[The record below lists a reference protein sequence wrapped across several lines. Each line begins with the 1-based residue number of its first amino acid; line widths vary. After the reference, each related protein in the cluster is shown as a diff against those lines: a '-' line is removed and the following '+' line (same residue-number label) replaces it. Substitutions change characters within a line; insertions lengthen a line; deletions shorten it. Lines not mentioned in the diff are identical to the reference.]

1 VRRLLALVIPL
12 LLSGGPALA
21 ATPTPHPGAQHAPRA
36 SRDRQPAPKA
46 PVSITLGSIKPAG
59 FLRAG
64 STLHVRG
71 RLINGSESAYQ
82 HVWVRLRFS
91 SRPMT
96 TRGELDAY
104 AAGKGAD
111 PAQSGQ
117 PQQATAALPVGGQQ
131 VWSLSLPVRQM
142 GLHTFGVYPIS
153 IEAYT
158 ASGVVLGH
166 QRTLVTY
173 YPTGTFA
180 QKTKISWVWPVVD
193 QPHRTNDSQF
203 IEDRLERQLNGGG
216 RLSNLVAAAART
228 RAPVSWL
235 IDPGLVDDA
244 TKMAETSGYD
254 IAGDK
259 GNAHRPQSVAA
270 LNWLT
275 ALHGAVNGRQVIA
288 TPYADPDV
296 MALAKYRMGADVKTA
311 TLQGQS
317 TMSTAKLPS
326 ATTVSMPPDG
336 MADQATL
343 AALVRSGAR
352 TVLLNSAVL
361 PDAQAQTFTPD
372 PVVNKSVA
380 GQNIKLVAYDDTL
393 RKVLSADTTSTSGSI
408 LTQQRFLAETAMIT
422 GEAPQ
427 HGRTIVV
434 TPPRRWN
441 PGPAFA
447 KNLLNFTAKAPWL
460 QPVPLDAAT
469 SRKPAGRTFQPPKD
483 SSGLGK
489 NYLKQ
494 VRDLS
499 TRIRRFTSIFQPP
512 VSDFTLGIA
521 RAESSAWNGQSRRGK
536 ALRLALDDQLGHTAS
551 KIQIL
556 NDTITMA
563 GKSGRTAIT
572 ISNGL
577 DRGTVEVRLH
587 IHSDAIR
594 LHIDPVDRTLVLGPG
609 HKAQVIL
616 NMKASAN
623 GIAYVSMELWAPDGQ
638 PVGGTHMLRVHTS
651 GFGRTAL
658 LITGIS
664 LAVLFGGVAYRVI
677 RRRAERAE
685 ESVE

>member
-21 ATPTPHPGAQHAPRA
+21 AAPTPHPDARHATRA
-36 SRDRQPAPKA
+36 SRDRQPTPKP

-64 STLHVRG
+64 STLRVRG
-71 RLINGSESAYQ
+71 RLVNESESAYQ

-104 AAGKGAD
+104 ASNKGAD
-111 PAQSGQ
+111 PAQSG
-117 PQQATAALPVGGQQ
+117 PQEQATTALPVGGQQ

-142 GLHTFGVYPIS
+142 GLRTFGVYPIS

-158 ASGVVLGH
+158 ANGVVLGH

-173 YPTGTFA
+173 YPTGTYA
-180 QKTKISWVWPVVD
+180 QKTKISWVWPVID

-203 IEDRLERQLNGGG
+203 IEDRLERQLGNGG
-216 RLSNLVAAAART
+216 RISNLVSAAART
-228 RAPVSWL
+228 RTPVSWL

-244 TKMAETSGYD
+244 TKMADTTGYD
-254 IAGDK
+254 IAADK
-259 GNAHRPQSVAA
+259 RNVHRPQNIAA
-270 LNWLT
+270 LGWLT
-275 ALHGAVNGRQVIA
+275 ALHNAVGNRQVIA

-296 MALAKYRMGADVKTA
+296 MALAKNRMGADVKLA
-311 TLQGQS
+311 TQEGQN
-317 TMSTAKLPS
+317 TMVAAKLPATS
-326 ATTVSMPPDG
+326 AVSMPPDG

-343 AALVRSGAR
+343 AALARSGAR
-352 TVLLNSAVL
+352 TVLLSSAVL
-361 PDAQAQTFTPD
+361 PDAQTQTFTPD
-372 PVVNKSVA
+372 PVVNKTAA
-380 GQNIKLVAYDDTL
+380 GTNLKLVAYDDTL
-393 RKVLSADTTSTSGSI
+393 RKVLAADTTSASGSI
-408 LTQQRFLAETAMIT
+408 LTQQRFFAETAMIT

-427 HGRTIVV
+427 KGRTIVV

-441 PGPAFA
+441 PGAAFA
-447 KNLLNFTAKAPWL
+447 RNLLNFTAKAPWL
-460 QPVPLDAAT
+460 QPVSLDVAT
-469 SRKPAGRTFQPPKD
+469 AQKPAGRTFQPQKD
-483 SSGLGK
+483 PSGLGK

-499 TRIRRFTSIFQPP
+499 ARVRRFTSIFQPP
-512 VSDFTLGIA
+512 VSDYTLGIA

-536 ALRLALDDQLGHTAS
+536 ALREALDDQLGHASS

-577 DRGTVEVRLH
+577 QRGTIEVRLH
-587 IHSDAIR
+587 VHSDAIR
-594 LHIDPVDRTLVLGPG
+594 LHVDPVDRTLVLGPG

-658 LITGIS
+658 FITGIS